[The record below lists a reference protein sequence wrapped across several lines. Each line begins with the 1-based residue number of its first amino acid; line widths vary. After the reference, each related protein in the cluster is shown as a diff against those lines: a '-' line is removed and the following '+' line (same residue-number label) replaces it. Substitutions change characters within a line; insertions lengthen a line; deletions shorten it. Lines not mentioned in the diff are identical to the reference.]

1 MFSGEIKVK
10 NWNKKIKI
18 NDNGDFI
25 EVNVSDITYI
35 SKLNKLSSDI
45 QDIAKSIHN
54 VKDLDLDSLTEPH
67 IKIANLLKDFFK
79 DDSICYKI
87 FGIDYPSV
95 DSVYDFLSQLSSYTE
110 QFMEEKI
117 KDSEEI
123 KNKYI
128 DKSKKRKRM

>member
-10 NWNKKIKI
+10 NWTKKIKI

-25 EVNVSDITYI
+25 EVNVNDVTYI
-35 SKLNKLSSDI
+35 SKLNKLNLDI
-45 QDIAKSIHN
+45 QDIAKSIQN

-67 IKIANLLKDFFK
+67 IKIANLLREFFK
-79 DDSICYKI
+79 DDSICNKI
-87 FGIDYPSV
+87 FGTDYPSV
-95 DSVYDFLSQLSSYTE
+95 DSVFDFLSQLSSYIE